1 MQMPGGGERLEPAIM
16 ARCARHADRSYLG
29 QEGAVNKFTH
39 HGRRRK
45 AALSLAFGLSL
56 FSVGSVAGIEKAA
69 AQSSAEA
76 ISLIVPSAFQLVP
89 GVEAILPLQ
98 IKAAAA
104 LPRRAIVLVRGL
116 PTSVTLSEGRLFE
129 SGVWG
134 IPAADVAKVK
144 MSADDAVPGRNEVN
158 ISLVAID
165 GTLLA
170 EARSSLVIM
179 AGASG
184 AQAGRS
190 EPSDRTLATAAPAQD
205 IPAGLSPAATRRI
218 PPEQSEQLFGFVKKG
233 DDQMAVGNVSAARLL
248 YRHAAES
255 GLAAGALAL
264 AASFDEEELRKLRV
278 RGGVQA
284 DPQQAQFW
292 YEKARE
298 LGSTEARDRL
308 QRFGS
313 R

>member
-1 MQMPGGGERLEPAIM
+1 
-16 ARCARHADRSYLG
+16 
-29 QEGAVNKFTH
+29 VNEFTN

-56 FSVGSVAGIEKAA
+56 FGAGSAVGIEKAA

-76 ISLIVPSAFQLVP
+76 ISVIVPSAFQLVP

-98 IKAAAA
+98 IKSAAA

-144 MSADDAVPGRNEVN
+144 MSADDASPGRNEVN

-179 AGASG
+179 AGSLG
-184 AQAGRS
+184 AQVGRS
-190 EPSDRTLATAAPAQD
+190 EPSDRTLATAASAQD
-205 IPAGLSPAATRRI
+205 IPAELSPATRRI
-218 PPEQSEQLFGFVKKG
+218 PPEQSEQLFSFVKKG

-264 AASFDEEELRKLRV
+264 AASYDEEELRKLRV

-284 DPQQAQFW
+284 DPKQAQFW

-298 LGSTEARDRL
+298 LGSTEARERL

>member
-1 MQMPGGGERLEPAIM
+1 M
-16 ARCARHADRSYLG
+16 
-29 QEGAVNKFTH
+29 NKFTN
-39 HGRRRK
+39 HGRRRN
-45 AALSLAFGLSL
+45 AALSLAVGLSL
-56 FSVGSVAGIEKAA
+56 FSAGFVVGIEKTA

-76 ISLIVPSAFQLVP
+76 ISLIAPSAFQLVP

-98 IKAAAA
+98 IKSAGP

-116 PTSVTLSEGRLFE
+116 PSSVTLSDGRLFE

-134 IPAADVAKVK
+134 IPAVDVGKV
-144 MSADDAVPGRNEVN
+144 MLSADNASPGRNEVN
-158 ISLVAID
+158 LSLVAID

-170 EARSSLVIM
+170 EVRSSLVILA
-179 AGASG
+179 AGAG
-184 AQAGRS
+184 ALAGRS
-190 EPSDRTLATAAPAQD
+190 EPSDRTLATAASAQD
-205 IPAGLSPAATRRI
+205 ILADLSPATTRRM
-218 PPEQSEQLFGFVKKG
+218 PPEQSEQLFAFVKKG
-233 DDQMAVGNVSAARLL
+233 DDQMVVGNVSAARLL

-264 AASFDEEELRKLRV
+264 AASYDEEELRKLRV
-278 RGGVQA
+278 KGGVQA
-284 DPQQAQFW
+284 DPKQAQSW

-298 LGSTEARDRL
+298 LGSIEARDRL